1 MNLEKNII
9 NIKQENM
16 TYIAYVII
24 FSNVLRLIKISKT
37 VSITGTTTINTQLHP
52 QFHWKTPNT

>member
-24 FSNVLRLIKISKT
+24 FSHVSRLIKMSKT
-37 VSITGTTTINTQLHP
+37 FSITGTTTINTQLHP
-52 QFHWKTPNT
+52 QFQWKTPNT